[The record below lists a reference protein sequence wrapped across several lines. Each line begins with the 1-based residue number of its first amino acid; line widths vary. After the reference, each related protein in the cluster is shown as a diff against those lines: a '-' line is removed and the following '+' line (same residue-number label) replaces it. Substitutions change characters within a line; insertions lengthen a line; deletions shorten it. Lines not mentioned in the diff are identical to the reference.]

1 MMKNRGRVRRIESE
15 RKEQKLWEREGRE
28 RGLKR

>member
-28 RGLKR
+28 RRLKR